1 MVKNFA
7 LLGAAGYIAPRHLKA
22 IKETGNNL
30 LCAMDP
36 HDSVGILDSYF
47 PEAEFFTEFGGFDHF
62 FKEGKRAGGQEGRG
76 KDLSQKVHRSEVD
89 FVSICSPNYLHDEHI
104 LWALRSGA
112 DTICEK
118 PLVLAPSDIDSIE
131 QLEQETGRKV
141 WTIQQLR
148 LHPEILKLK
157 TPQLTNP
164 PVNQL
169 TNKQTPQLTNPPV
182 NQLTNQPV
190 NQLTNPRKRVVLRY
204 ITPRGAWY
212 HHSWKGDVSKSGGIA
227 MNIGIHFF
235 DLLIWLFGP
244 VEISEV
250 IKLDHLR
257 GEGRLILKDADVE
270 WFLSIEAGDVVTSE
284 RSGDP
289 DASGPAKAGTSPQS
303 EFANIIIRNPNRTLI
318 IDGESIDLSTGFTD
332 LHTKSYEEILA
343 GRGFG
348 IAEARK
354 AIELVHS
361 IRK

>member
-30 LCAMDP
+30 LCAHDP

-47 PEAEFFTEFGGFDHF
+47 PEAEFFTEFEGFDHF

-89 FVSICSPNYLHDEHI
+89 FVSICSPNYLHEAHI
-104 LWALRSGA
+104 KWALQSGA
-112 DTICEK
+112 DVICEK
-118 PLVLAPSDIDSIE
+118 PLVLNPSSIDE
-131 QLEQETGRKV
+131 LEKLEQKTGKKV
-141 WTIQQLR
+141 FTIQQLR

-157 TPQLTNP
+157 TSQLTNS
-164 PVNQL
+164 
-169 TNKQTPQLTNPPV
+169 
-182 NQLTNQPV
+182 PV
-190 NQLTNPRKRVVLRY
+190 NQLTNPRKRVVLKY

-212 HHSWKGDVSKSGGIA
+212 HNSWKGDQSKSGGIA

-235 DLLIWLFGP
+235 DLLLWLFGP
-244 VEISEV
+244 VEKSEV
-250 IKLDHLR
+250 IKLDNLR
-257 GEGRLILKDADVE
+257 GQGRLILKNADVE
-270 WFLSIEAGDVVTSE
+270 WFLSIEAGDVVISE

-289 DASGPAKAGTSPQS
+289 DLSGPEKAGTSPQYS

-318 IDGESIDLSTGFTD
+318 IDGKEIDLSTGFTD
-332 LHTKSYEEILA
+332 LHTKSYEEILV
-343 GRGFG
+343 GKGFG
-348 IAEARK
+348 ISEARK